1 MVLRT
6 HLFNTG
12 AVLVGIAVGDFVKDR
27 VKYKVGPLM
36 IDGRLLTG
44 VASIL
49 VSEYVPQ
56 VRANVTLRSALDL
69 IGAVNLANWLYD
81 QVKMLMAPA
90 PATTTTQAPTQ
101 AQAGFPMVVVSA
113 GSFESYGRII

>member
-1 MVLRT
+1 MPFKT
-6 HLFNTG
+6 HLFNVG
-12 AVLVGIAVGDFVKDR
+12 AVLVGIAIGDFVKDK
-27 VKYKVGPLM
+27 VSYKVGPLM

-56 VRANVTLRSALDL
+56 VRANTTLRSALDL
-69 IGAVNLANWLYD
+69 IGAVNLANWIYD

-90 PATTTTQAPTQ
+90 PVTTTQAPAQ

-113 GSFESYGRII
+113 GPVESFGRII